1 MPARAPIRRPAN
13 PAMVDSSA
21 KTPPTGSKQV
31 MLSELTEAMIV
42 NGVVLAT
49 VLASD
54 LGPARKIGSM
64 RLLRP
69 VIAAAVIIPLFVSR
83 PVTHGTGLAVE
94 IAGAIAGL
102 LGGLA
107 AAALM
112 GVYRS
117 PRTGQPVSRAAVPY
131 AIFWVVV
138 IGARAAFSYG
148 AGHWFQGP
156 LVSWA
161 IANQVTVAAITD
173 GLIFMAIA
181 MVLVRT
187 IGLGIRGADIGAAF
201 VTPAPPIP
209 DRTT

>member
-1 MPARAPIRRPAN
+1 
-13 PAMVDSSA
+13 
-21 KTPPTGSKQV
+21 
-31 MLSELTEAMIV
+31 MLSQLTEAMIV

-49 VLASD
+49 VLATD
-54 LGPARKIGSM
+54 LGPARKIGPM

-69 VIAAAVIIPLFVSR
+69 VIAAAVIVPLFVYR
-83 PVTHGTGLAVE
+83 PVTHGNGLVVE
-94 IAGAIAGL
+94 IAGIVAGL

-117 PRTGQPVSRAAVPY
+117 PETGKPVSSAGAPY
-131 AIFWVVV
+131 AILWTVV
-138 IGARAAFSYG
+138 IGARAVFSYG
-148 AGHWFQGP
+148 SAHWFKAP

-161 IANQVTVAAITD
+161 IANQVSVAAVTD

-187 IGLGIRGADIGAAF
+187 LALGIRASRLPSGTLALQNG
-201 VTPAPPIP
+201 
-209 DRTT
+209 